1 MMKRIAIIEL
11 QNIKYASR
19 ARKEAF
25 SLSSYYKVFLLGADP
40 YTNKNI
46 IENNVNIIQYRIP
59 YLITS
64 SRIKKAINIFKFNYK
79 IFIWLMKNNVD
90 LVIMHNI
97 KPMISVITSKKLKHF
112 NIIYDAHELHF
123 NKRTNNNLIDNI
135 LKWID
140 YINEKIILRHSKIVF
155 QASYERAKYFAN
167 LHKTSIPI
175 VIENHAN
182 YVSVDPN
189 IDIGNIFNNLPQ
201 GTKNIIYTGNIS
213 WGGNQ
218 RIDKVIC
225 SLKYLDSSIHFCIL
239 GIGDLN
245 IKQRLI
251 QYARTNG
258 VENRIHYID
267 PVKSELVV
275 NVISKANV
283 AVIPIY
289 AICLNSKYSALN
301 KLSQSLMAGLPIA
314 CSNYENLRKLVF
326 ENEVGQVG
334 DVFDVMSPRS
344 IAQAINNCLQNENTY
359 RQRALE
365 LAKVRLNWEVQEEK
379 LLKAV
384 DLALRNNINT

>member
-1 MMKRIAIIEL
+1 MKRIAIIEL

-189 IDIGNIFNNLPQ
+189 IVIGNIFDNLPQ

-239 GIGDLN
+239 GIGNFN

-251 QYARTNG
+251 QYARKNG
-258 VENRIHYID
+258 VENRIHYIN

-275 NVISKANV
+275 NLISKANV

-289 AICLNSKYSALN
+289 ANCLNSKYSALN

-314 CSNYENLRKLVF
+314 CSDYENLRKLVLD
-326 ENEVGQVG
+326 NEIGQVG
-334 DVFDVMSPRS
+334 DVFNVMSPQS
-344 IAQAINNCLQNENTY
+344 IAQAINNCLQNETIF

-365 LAKVRLNWEVQEEK
+365 LARVRINWENQEK
-379 LLKAV
+379 ILFKAV
-384 DLALRNNINT
+384 NNVLGN